1 MVEKCCYCI
10 ELKIGCILIAAFGLI
25 KGLVLLLAATQE
37 YEGIDLLPP
46 WMHGLFL
53 IWEVGKTLLI
63 FVGLHVG
70 VSSLMLLIALLR
82 DRSGLTKYWLC
93 MMTIYVSFNFAIGIY
108 TAIKTQRFYLI
119 IGPIVV
125 AGFEGYCTLVL
136 WSWDME
142 NS

>member
-1 MVEKCCYCI
+1 MFGVQPPVLYMYLVEKCCYCI

-82 DRSGLTKYWLC
+82 LALK
-93 MMTIYVSFNFAIGIY
+93 AIARWCCGVGIWR
-108 TAIKTQRFYLI
+108 I
-119 IGPIVV
+119 P
-125 AGFEGYCTLVL
+125 
-136 WSWDME
+136 D
-142 NS
+142 